1 MRILLVKLS
10 SLGDVVHTLPV
21 VQDILAARPGAQID
35 WVVERSFAP
44 LLSPLRARGHLQHVI
59 PCELRRWRKAPLASA
74 TRAEWGAFKKQLQAQ
89 PYDAVIDLQGLTK
102 SALVARLA
110 RLAPGGKRYAL
121 ANQTE
126 GSAYEAPTRWVA
138 DVAIAMAPHIHAMQ
152 RGREL
157 CARALGY
164 ALPPVPDFGLKVP
177 PAHMERA
184 QDAPETIAFGE
195 WCFAEHSVFYDSLPD
210 WFLLFDVYDR
220 RQGRFWSRVRR
231 DELARN
237 AGLWTA
243 PLVASGV
250 LSLPALKR
258 LPVTSRLG
266 RMPAEGVCLR
276 WDDGDWL
283 VARAKVVR
291 PGWVMGSDEHWSS
304 GALKTNRLRDDQD
317 SSMGSASR
325 SGSRA

>member
-1 MRILLVKLS
+1 VSAGDAVGEAFFKFPRTPHLVWLGESSPRGDKVMAAAEAREWLRRSMSVEEKVDGANLGLS
-10 SLGDVVHTLPV
+10 VRADG
-21 VQDILAARPGAQID
+21 R
-35 WVVERSFAP
+35 
-44 LLSPLRARGHLQHVI
+44 LRAQSRGHYL
-59 PCELRRWRKAPLASA
+59 E
-74 TRAEWGAFKKQLQAQ
+74 
-89 PYDAVIDLQGLTK
+89 
-102 SALVARLA
+102 
-110 RLAPGGKRYAL
+110 
-121 ANQTE
+121 
-126 GSAYEAPTRWVA
+126 
-138 DVAIAMAPHIHAMQ
+138 
-152 RGREL
+152 
-157 CARALGY
+157 ARAAGQWQQLWRWL
-164 ALPPVPDFGLKVP
+164 AQ
-177 PAHMERA
+177 HEERLRA
-184 QDAPETIAFGE
+184 CLAPETIAFGE